1 MLATMVIGLALLC
14 AAPVMALDVDFSG
27 EFRLRGVN
35 HDNIALSDPKSAS
48 QAWYDTRARIKTTF
62 KVNDNISFI
71 TRFDALDNRKFGSQ
85 NTSTTLPNYQDY
97 DEFEFDIAYAIVK
110 TPYGAFLGG
119 RMIGSQWGPSP
130 QGDSNLKGKDRILWY
145 VPIDKLSF
153 GAYAEKQFEQDSNG
167 YNTTADGD
175 NDKYTALIQHKGEN
189 LQLGLLAS
197 LYDYRSFPTMRDLY
211 RFKKTYNDYITAQS
225 AAQTTGLTLAGARA
239 QTYAALVGSGFT
251 TAAAASVT
259 ENALQGG
266 VGGLDGGGSM
276 DTTAALLAPSV
287 HSYYTADVSAQGTLA
302 TSASAANA
310 GFPNVEA
317 KAYILDPYV
326 SGNFGPFSYFAEA
339 IYAFG
344 DADYVDP
351 NATNILVNNQNID
364 VDALMYHLEGK
375 YKFGPAAV
383 RAGYWYMSG
392 DDNTDDNKMQA
403 IGYIENNRDMDIL
416 MILTGNP
423 EELGTFNTLGGLGNF
438 SADTTNLVNGQGT
451 LATAGAKIIYAG
463 IGWQAM
469 DNLHLD
475 FAFGNAKADK
485 PPGINYYN
493 WNTGTNFTTEW
504 SEEVGNEYDFTL
516 KWTPME
522 NLEYKIRGGYLDAGD
537 FWKQG
542 SATAKIDNMYTL
554 FHALTITF

>member
-1 MLATMVIGLALLC
+1 MVIGLALLC

-35 HDNIALSDPKSAS
+35 HDNIAITDPKSAS

-85 NTSTTLPNYQDY
+85 NTNTLLDSYQDY
-97 DEFEFDIAYAIVK
+97 QNFDFDIAYAIIK
-110 TPYGAFLGG
+110 TPYGAFIGG

-130 QGDSNLKGKDRILWY
+130 QGDSNLRGKDRLLWY

-153 GAYAEKQFEQDSNG
+153 GGYMEKQFEQDSNG
-167 YNTTADGD
+167 QSTKADAD
-175 NDKYTALIQHKGEN
+175 NDKYTAFIQHKGEN
-189 LQLGLLAS
+189 LQIGLLAS

-211 RFKKTYNDYITAQS
+211 RFKKTYNDAQTAS
-225 AAQTTGLTLAGARA
+225 AALSSAQ
-239 QTYAALVGSGFT
+239 QTYNGSWAGVMAADPSGT
-251 TAAAASVT
+251 TAS
-259 ENALQGG
+259 
-266 VGGLDGGGSM
+266 GLLA
-276 DTTAALLAPSV
+276 DTT
-287 HSYYTADVSAQGTLA
+287 GTLA
-302 TSASAANA
+302 VAASAPDLYQLNLAVANAATALSASGPAALA
-310 GFPNVEA
+310 GPPDVNA

-344 DADYVDP
+344 DAEYNDP
-351 NATNILVNNQNID
+351 TASNILVNNRSID
-364 VDALMYHLEGK
+364 VDALMYHVEAK
-375 YKFGPAAV
+375 YKFGPAAL
-383 RAGYWYMSG
+383 RGGYWFMSG
-392 DDNTDDNKMQA
+392 DNNTDDNKMEA

-416 MILTGNP
+416 LILTGNP
-423 EELGTFNTLGGLGNF
+423 HELGTFNTLGGLGNF
-438 SADTTNLVNGQGT
+438 SADTTNLINGQGT
-451 LATAGAKIIYAG
+451 LATAGAKVIYVG
-463 IGWQAM
+463 LGWQVM

-485 PPGINYYN
+485 PPGTNYYN
-493 WNTGTNFTTEW
+493 WNTGTNFTTDW
-504 SEEVGNEYDFTL
+504 DEEVGNEYDFTL

-522 NLEYKIRGGYLDAGD
+522 NLEYKVMGGYLDAGD

-542 SATAKIDNMYTL
+542 STTTKIDNMYTL
-554 FHALTITF
+554 FHALTVTF